1 MNYSEGN
8 IARDF
13 ANADAKR
20 QTILD
25 RARHC
30 AALTRPWLLPELGH
44 TPDQKFEDTF
54 TSLPSRGIA
63 NLEGRLLMA
72 LYPPGTPFFRLL
84 PASHIRY
91 SKNVD
96 PQKLQSYASA
106 LAVQELL
113 MMARIESADMGGNS
127 NRRRSGFRSR
137 KRQAITQILVTGDV
151 LEQFTDDY
159 RLRVFRRDQYV
170 TCRDSSQDVM
180 FHIVCEKVDPLGLSE
195 EISVLADINMG
206 DYADKPYDQRSV
218 DLFTRCAWQPF
229 SRVWLVEQEIN
240 KKIVRVSEE
249 PVTPYMA
256 TPFEL
261 APGEDYGRGFIESN
275 LGDVRTLNELHERLL
290 DFAGMCSKF
299 VPCIDYNSQ
308 VRASDLAKPSG
319 EVIEARVAGGAV
331 QDIAF
336 LSVNKGSDFNVVYQT
351 AMEKRKDL
359 AVAMLMEADSAP
371 RGERVTAFQIQRIA
385 TELEGALGGVYAP
398 IADAQQVPLVE
409 RLLYQMQRDAI
420 IPTIPRGSMDI
431 EAVTGIAA
439 LSREADKAK
448 LLQLVATM
456 SQFGPAMAQRID
468 LGVLFDTL
476 LRQSGIFEPGLVK
489 TQEQVAAE
497 ASAAMQQQI
506 EMEAQKRLIQVGGDV
521 MTSELTPQESMNAG
535 NRNAVA

>member
-1 MNYSEGN
+1 MYGEQCIQSAFMRE
-8 IARDF
+8 
-13 ANADAKR
+13 DAKR
-20 QTILD
+20 FNILE

-30 AALTRPWLLPELGH
+30 AALTRPWILPEIGQTELDKM
-44 TPDQKFEDTF
+44 PETF
-54 TSLPSRGIA
+54 TSVPSRGIA

-84 PASHIRY
+84 PASHIRF
-91 SKNVD
+91 SQNVD
-96 PQKLQSYASA
+96 TKQVQAFSQA
-106 LAVQELL
+106 LSIQELL
-113 MMARIESADMGGNS
+113 MMARLESADMGGGS
-127 NRRRSGFRSR
+127 NRRRTGFRSR
-137 KRQAITQILVTGDV
+137 KRQAITQILITGDV

-170 TCRDSSQDVM
+170 TCRDSSQDVQ
-180 FHIVCEKVDPLGLSE
+180 FHIVCEKIDPATLSP
-195 EISVLADINMG
+195 EIMEIADIRDEDLDRN
-206 DYADKPYDQRSV
+206 YDERGV
-218 DLFTRCAWQPF
+218 DLYTRCAWQPYT
-229 SRVWLVEQEIN
+229 RLWLVEQEIN
-240 KKIVRVSEE
+240 KKIIRTSEE
-249 PVTPYMA
+249 PVSPYMS

-261 APGEDYGRGFIESN
+261 APGEDYGRGFIEAN

-319 EVIEARVAGGAV
+319 EVIEARVQGGAV

-336 LSVNKGSDFNVVYQT
+336 LSVNKGSDFQVVYQT
-351 AMEKRKDL
+351 ALEKRRDL
-359 AVAMLMEADSAP
+359 AVAMLMEADAAP
-371 RGERVTAFQIQRIA
+371 KGERVTAFQIQRIA
-385 TELEGALGGVYAP
+385 SELEGALGGVYAP

-420 IPTIPRGSMDI
+420 LPALPRNSMDI

-448 LLQLVATM
+448 LLQLVSTM
-456 SQFGPAMAQRID
+456 AQFGPEMTKRID

-489 TQEQVAAE
+489 TSEQVAAE
-497 ASAAMQQQI
+497 ASAAMQQAI

-521 MTSELTPQESMNAG
+521 MTNELSPQENTNAG
-535 NRNAVA
+535 NANAAA

>member
-1 MNYSEGN
+1 MNNTIQSE
-8 IARDF
+8 F
-13 ANADAKR
+13 QQYDAKR
-20 QTILD
+20 STILD
-25 RARHC
+25 RARQC
-30 AALTRPWLLPELGH
+30 AAMTRPWILPEEGH
-44 TPDQKFEDTF
+44 SETDKFEETF
-54 TSLPSRGIA
+54 TSLPSRGIS

-91 SKNVD
+91 SQKVD
-96 PQKLQSYASA
+96 PKQVQSFSQA
-106 LAVQELL
+106 LSIQELL
-113 MMARIESADMGGNS
+113 MMARLESSDMGGG

-137 KRQAITQILVTGDV
+137 KRQAITQILITGDV

-170 TCRDSSQDVM
+170 TCRDSSQDVK
-180 FHIVCEKVDPLGLSE
+180 FHIIVEKIDPLSLDE
-195 EISVLADINMG
+195 TVRAAADINT
-206 DYADKPYDQRSV
+206 DEYTEKSYDQRAV
-218 DLFTRCAWQPF
+218 DMYTRCLWNPM
-229 SRVWLVEQEIN
+229 SRTWVVEQEIN
-240 KKIVRVSEE
+240 KNIVRVSEE
-249 PVTPYMA
+249 PVSPFMS

-261 APGEDYGRGFIESN
+261 APGEHYGRGFIEAN
-275 LGDVRTLNELHERLL
+275 LGDVRSLNELHERLL
-290 DFAGMCSKF
+290 DFAGMASKF

-319 EVIEARVAGGAV
+319 EVIEARVVGGQI
-331 QDIAF
+331 QDIGF
-336 LSVNKGSDFNVVYQT
+336 LSVNKGADFQVVYQT
-351 AMEKRKDL
+351 AADKRRDL
-359 AVAMLMEADSAP
+359 AVAMLMEADAAP
-371 RGERVTAFQIQRIA
+371 KGERVTAFQIQRIA

-409 RLLYQMQRDAI
+409 RLLYQMQRDAL
-420 IPTIPRGSMDI
+420 IPALPRNSMDI

-476 LRQSGIFEPGLVK
+476 LRQSGIFEPGLIK

-506 EMEAQKRLIQVGGDV
+506 ELEAQKRLIQVGGDV
-521 MTSELTPQESMNAG
+521 MTNELSPQENMNAG
-535 NRNAVA
+535 TGNAAA

>member
-1 MNYSEGN
+1 MNYGDQCIKSAFMREHG
-8 IARDF
+8 
-13 ANADAKR
+13 KR
-20 QTILD
+20 MTILE
-25 RARHC
+25 RARQC
-30 AALTRPWLLPELGH
+30 AALTRPWILPEEGH
-44 TPDQKFEDTF
+44 TETNKFPETF
-54 TSLPSRGIA
+54 TSLPSRGIS

-91 SKNVD
+91 SQNVD
-96 PQKLQSYASA
+96 PKQVQAFSQA
-106 LAVQELL
+106 LSIQELL
-113 MMARIESADMGGNS
+113 MMARLETADMGIGT

-137 KRQAITQILVTGDV
+137 KRSAITQILITGDV

-159 RLRVFRRDQYV
+159 KLRVFRRDQYV
-170 TCRDSSQDVM
+170 TCRDSSQDVQ
-180 FHIVCEKVDPLGLSE
+180 FHIVCEKIDPAGLPL
-195 EISVLADINMG
+195 EILEIADIQADQLDR
-206 DYADKPYDQRSV
+206 DYDERSV
-218 DLFTRCAWQPF
+218 ELYTRCEWQPY
-229 SRVWLVEQEIN
+229 SRVWMVEQEIN
-240 KKIVRVSEE
+240 KKIIRTSEE
-249 PVTPYMA
+249 PVSPFMA

-261 APGEDYGRGFIESN
+261 APGEDYGRGFIEAN

-308 VRASDLAKPSG
+308 VRATDLAKPSG
-319 EVIEARVAGGAV
+319 EVIEARVQGGAV

-336 LSVNKGSDFNVVYQT
+336 LSVNKGSDFSVVYQT
-351 AMEKRKDL
+351 AVEKRRDL
-359 AVAMLMEADSAP
+359 AVAMLMEADAAP
-371 RGERVTAFQIQRIA
+371 KGERVTAFQIQRIA

-420 IPTIPRGSMDI
+420 IPALPRNSMDI

-476 LRQSGIFEPGLVK
+476 LRQSGIFEPGLIK

-506 EMEAQKRLIQVGGDV
+506 ELEAQKRLIQVGGDV
-521 MTSELTPQESMNAG
+521 MTQELSPQENMNAG
-535 NRNAVA
+535 TGNAAA